1 MADISK
7 IKLPS
12 GTTYNIKDSNA
23 ATKTEL
29 DELFG
34 ENSNRYFE
42 VDADG
47 NLYYCVD
54 Y

>member
-12 GTTYNIKDSNA
+12 GTTYTIKDSNA

>member
-7 IKLPS
+7 IKTLD
-12 GTTYNIKDSNA
+12 GTVYDIKDANA

-34 ENSNRYFE
+34 PNSSRYFE
-42 VDADG
+42 VDSDG

-54 Y
+54 T